1 MKTNK
6 VKFYLSCFRC
16 QQIRKFTCMTSTYNG
31 EGNTVSATYIGRVKE
46 RLEVAEGL
54 LVNNAYVASGSKEII
69 GHRN

>member
-1 MKTNK
+1 MIDID
-6 VKFYLSCFRC
+6 LQGR
-16 QQIRKFTCMTSTYNG
+16 G
-31 EGNTVSATYIGRVKE
+31 GNAVSATYVGRVKE